1 MLLEL
6 LSHFLASQ
14 SSHRYKAAK
23 ALLAPSPSFGE
34 TEMET
39 WYRGST
45 LHCTDGGFLNM
56 WTTQHSSQHL
66 DQSALFRTFGPIST
80 LQNIWTSALQN
91 IWTNHPSSEHMDQ
104 YSSEHLDQS
113 SLYGTSEAL
122 TTLQNILYGQ
132 IITLQKIRTNQHS
145 TECMEQRASFS
156 RYSRSVR
163 FSRHTSI
170 RIFEKNR
177 RGVGGGGRPEDVNED
192 HVFEKEHVSCSDRS
206 AFARVRA
213 LLDISCFPLMGK
225 AELTNGCFQ
234 NQVCVAVR
242 S

>member
-1 MLLEL
+1 MVQGQ
-6 LSHFLASQ
+6 H
-14 SSHRYKAAK
+14 
-23 ALLAPSPSFGE
+23 SPL
-34 TEMET
+34 
-39 WYRGST
+39 YRWRLPEYGDQST
-45 LHCTDGGFLNM
+45 LFTTSRPISTLQNI
-56 WTTQHSSQHL
+56 WTNQHSSEHM

-80 LQNIWTSALQN
+80 LQNILTSTLQN

-177 RGVGGGGRPEDVNED
+177 RGVGGGGWG
-192 HVFEKEHVSCSDRS
+192 DR
-206 AFARVRA
+206 R
-213 LLDISCFPLMGK
+213 
-225 AELTNGCFQ
+225 T
-234 NQVCVAVR
+234 
-242 S
+242 